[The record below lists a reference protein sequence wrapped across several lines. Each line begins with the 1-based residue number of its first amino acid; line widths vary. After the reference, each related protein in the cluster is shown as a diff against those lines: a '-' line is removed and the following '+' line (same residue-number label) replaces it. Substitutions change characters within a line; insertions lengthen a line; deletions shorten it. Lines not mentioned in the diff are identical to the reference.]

1 MLNTGRFVVLFLA
14 ALVALTGCGDD
25 EKKKSEEKKVE
36 ATPKKE
42 LVSSGPVEKLTA
54 PAGVVAFGGAQDLQ
68 AATKNLGGIFD
79 PAMITEQV
87 KGALALSKLELDKPM
102 RFMLAD
108 PKKNPEGSFIVG
120 LDLGGKKGGEAVLPK
135 EKKADDEGNAHSY
148 KDPGGKKIFVNFVE
162 PYTVFTRT
170 KDAFSKNEAFFKK
183 VIGADVEGGATVIV
197 SVVNAQTV
205 FKEEMDEAFEQMGKG
220 PGTPGLAAGQLES
233 MMGGVRD
240 ALEEVDT
247 VAITLDPVDGGS
259 TATIVATPK
268 ANTELQKS
276 LAGMKPQP
284 LSFLAKLPPKTT
296 GAAVFAMKPEM
307 GGLAEKIFSW
317 SMRASLG
324 IDDPKLVEASKE
336 YWKASTGEMAY
347 AFTEIPDTKGSK
359 VTMIAGITDQAAA
372 QKYQDTL
379 MSMYDD
385 KAFNDR
391 MGEMGMTYEVKKNA
405 YEVAGAKA
413 TVVEM
418 KVDPK
423 KNPAGAMLGA
433 MKEQHNI
440 IGEDLQVSAFG
451 DESQKVITAWLEGKV
466 PGGFDKAPPVVR
478 AMKNKAPGTFFIA
491 WGDPAAIMASVM
503 AAAQP
508 EGTKGAAPPAP
519 PPTADGMALSLGA
532 ADGKLHVVFDL
543 PTSTLKAL
551 AATGGPGM
559 GPGGL

>member
-1 MLNTGRFVVLFLA
+1 MALFLA
-14 ALVALTGCGDD
+14 ALVALAGCGDD
-25 EKKKSEEKKVE
+25 KKKKPEEQKVE

-54 PAGVVAFGGAQDLQ
+54 PAGVIAFGGAKDLQ
-68 AATKNLGGIFD
+68 AATKNLGGVFD

-87 KGALALSKLELDKPM
+87 KGALALSKLELNKPL

-108 PKKNPEGSFIVG
+108 PKKNPEGALVVG
-120 LDLGGKKGGEAVLPK
+120 LELGGKSGGEAVLPK
-135 EKKADDEGNAHSY
+135 EKKADDEGNAYSY
-148 KDPGGKKIFVNFVE
+148 KDAGGKKIFVNFVE

-170 KDAFSKNEAFFKK
+170 KDAFGKNKEFFTKLL
-183 VIGADVEGGATVIV
+183 GAEVKGGATVIV

-205 FKEEMDEAFEQMGKG
+205 FKEEMDQAFDQMGKG
-220 PGTPGLAAGQLES
+220 PGAPGLGAGQLES

-240 ALEEVDT
+240 ALKEVDT
-247 VAITLDPVDGGS
+247 VAITIDPVDGGS
-259 TATIVATPK
+259 TATLVATPK
-268 ANTELQKS
+268 ANSELQKS
-276 LAGMKPQP
+276 LAGMKAQP

-336 YWKASTGEMAY
+336 YWKASSGEMAY
-347 AFTEIPDTKGSK
+347 AFTEIPDTEGSK
-359 VTMIAGITDQAAA
+359 ITMIAGITDQEAA

-391 MGEMGMTYEVKKNA
+391 MGEMGMSYKVKRNA

-418 KVDPK
+418 KIDGK
-423 KNPAGAMLGA
+423 KNPAAAVLGG
-433 MKEQHNI
+433 MKEQHTI
-440 IGEDLQVSAFG
+440 IGKDLQVSAFG
-451 DESQKVITAWLEGKV
+451 EDAKKIITAWLDGKV
-466 PGGFDKAPPVVR
+466 PGGFDKAPPIVR

-508 EGTKGAAPPAP
+508 EGAKGAAPKAP

-543 PTSTLKAL
+543 PTSTLEVL
-551 AATGGPGM
+551 AAGAGPGMM